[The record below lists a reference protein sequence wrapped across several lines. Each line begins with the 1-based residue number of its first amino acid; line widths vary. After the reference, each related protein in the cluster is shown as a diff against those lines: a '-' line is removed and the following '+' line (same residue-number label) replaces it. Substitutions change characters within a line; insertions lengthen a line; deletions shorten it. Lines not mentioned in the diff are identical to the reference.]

1 MRMRNALFLFAAIL
15 LLNVSSFTSDLA
27 LVHAKVYPSP
37 TAPPIA
43 DGTILI
49 HDGLIAAVGP
59 TATIKAPASAM
70 VLDCQGFVV
79 TAGFW
84 NSHVHIFTPALLH
97 ADKRSS
103 SDLSWQLE
111 QMFTRWGFTTVFDTA
126 SVLDNTNNIR
136 RRIANGEVRGPRVLT
151 VGDPFYPKGGTPV
164 YVKRFIEDNHIPSA
178 EVESIAQAIERVRQQ
193 IKKGADGIK
202 IFSGAITANGVLP
215 MPMDVATAIVSEA
228 HRAGKPVFAHPS
240 NAEGL
245 EVAIR
250 SGVDVLAH
258 TAPMS
263 GDWDPAFAK
272 RLKSRHMA
280 LIPTLTLFDV
290 EAKKAEVS
298 AEENEKWINQ
308 AVQEL
313 KAYSDAGG
321 QILFG
326 TDIGYIDHYDT
337 AEEFTLMSRAG
348 MSMQP
353 ILASLTTNPA
363 ERFGFSRR
371 SGQIAKGMD
380 ADLVVLEGDP
390 ANDITAFSKVHRVI
404 RQGKVVYSTH

>member
-27 LVHAKVYPSP
+27 LVHAKIYPSP

-59 TATIKAPASAM
+59 TATIKAPASAI

-103 SDLSWQLE
+103 SDLSSQLE

-136 RRIANGEVRGPRVLT
+136 RRIANGEVGGPRVLT

-164 YVKRFIEDNHIPSA
+164 YVKRFIEENHIPSA
-178 EVESIAQAIERVRQQ
+178 EVESTAQAIERVRQQ

-215 MPMDVATAIVSEA
+215 MPMDVATATRTGSRIT
-228 HRAGKPVFAHPS
+228 
-240 NAEGL
+240 
-245 EVAIR
+245 R
-250 SGVDVLAH
+250 SIARGALV
-258 TAPMS
+258 TAAARP
-263 GDWDPAFAK
+263 
-272 RLKSRHMA
+272 
-280 LIPTLTLFDV
+280 
-290 EAKKAEVS
+290 E
-298 AEENEKWINQ
+298 
-308 AVQEL
+308 
-313 KAYSDAGG
+313 
-321 QILFG
+321 
-326 TDIGYIDHYDT
+326 
-337 AEEFTLMSRAG
+337 
-348 MSMQP
+348 
-353 ILASLTTNPA
+353 
-363 ERFGFSRR
+363 
-371 SGQIAKGMD
+371 
-380 ADLVVLEGDP
+380 
-390 ANDITAFSKVHRVI
+390 
-404 RQGKVVYSTH
+404 